1 MLDFELID
9 GAAEAISLLN
19 RSGYL
24 VFVVTNQS
32 GIARGYFTEADFFEV
47 TAYMN
52 ALLAQGEARIDDI
65 RYCPYHPN
73 AEIASYRACHPWR
86 KPAPGMILDLVE
98 KWNVDLDSSFLI
110 GNSARD
116 LEAARAAG
124 IKGYLY
130 EQGNLL
136 EFLRSSALKMDRDVN

>member
-1 MLDFELID
+1 MTDFELIE

-32 GIARGYFTEADFFEV
+32 GIARGYFTESDFFEV

-65 RYCPYHPN
+65 RYCPYHPD
-73 AEIASYRACHPWR
+73 ADIASYRACHPWR
-86 KPAPGMILDLVE
+86 KPPQV
-98 KWNVDLDSSFLI
+98 
-110 GNSARD
+110 
-116 LEAARAAG
+116 
-124 IKGYLY
+124 
-130 EQGNLL
+130 
-136 EFLRSSALKMDRDVN
+136 